1 MARQQAAASKKASK
15 EREASLTAQTVLDLV
30 KSNDS
35 EGLKK
40 CKADEI
46 KLAANHLLK
55 PAVQYTRQHDAL
67 TALRDKYA
75 VSSAGEVDKP
85 E

>member
-1 MARQQAAASKKASK
+1 M
-15 EREASLTAQTVLDLV
+15 

-55 PAVQYTRQHDAL
+55 PAVQYTRQDDAL

-75 VSSAGEVDKP
+75 VSSALEVDKP
-85 E
+85 K